1 MLANCHAT
9 MKPPMGYNLCTKIW
23 TILSNNQL
31 LSQQSFEWL
40 KLIELSM
47 AIVMASVKD
56 ERCFSNMGFMKSKL
70 KNKLTTHL
78 DLVVRLFA
86 HKFFTFDTFP
96 FTIMNAWNATKSCH
110 IVAKAKFICSNKYLN
125 PNLVYNMFMFFCC
138 DVCLI

>member
-1 MLANCHAT
+1 

-31 LSQQSFEWL
+31 LSHQSFEWF

-47 AIVMASVKD
+47 AIVMGNVKD

-96 FTIMNAWNATKSCH
+96 FTTMNAWNATKSCH
-110 IVAKAKFICSNKYLN
+110 TSAKA
-125 PNLVYNMFMFFCC
+125 
-138 DVCLI
+138 